1 MWYVVEEM
9 LVWLVEEL
17 DEGIASG
24 FPMEFFVRSGNTSH
38 NVSHLCSISAMSFCR
53 STWKEEMVKEI
64 EALTDQRVGSS
75 VVSIGLW
82 IGSLQ

>member
-17 DEGIASG
+17 DEWIAAG
-24 FPMEFFVRSGNTSH
+24 FPMAFFVRSGNTSH
-38 NVSHLCSISAMSFCR
+38 NVSHLCLISVMTFCR
-53 STWKEEMVKEI
+53 FAWKEEMVKEI
-64 EALTDQRVGSS
+64 EALTNERVGSS
-75 VVSIGLW
+75 VVSNGLW